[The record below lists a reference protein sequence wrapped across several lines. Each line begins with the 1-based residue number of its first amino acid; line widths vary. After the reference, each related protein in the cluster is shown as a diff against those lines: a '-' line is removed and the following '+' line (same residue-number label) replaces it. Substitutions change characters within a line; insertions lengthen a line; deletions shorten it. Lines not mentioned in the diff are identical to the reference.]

1 MKISNNAINIVKDIL
16 DKNQCNAIQVQIV
29 EGCCGPS
36 VGLSIVK
43 TQEGDILVDE
53 NGIQVLYV
61 EDAKDQTINVVLE
74 EKEGSLFLNNPNASC

>member
-1 MKISNNAINIVKDIL
+1 MKITDNALSIVKDIL

-36 VGLSIVK
+36 VALSITK
-43 TQEGDILVDE
+43 ATENDILVVE

-61 EDAKDQTINVVLE
+61 EDAEEQTLQVILE

>member
-1 MKISNNAINIVKDIL
+1 MKISNNAVNIVKDIL
-16 DKNQCNAIQVQIV
+16 DKNQCNTIQVQIV

-36 VGLSIVK
+36 VALSIAK
-43 TQEGDILVDE
+43 ATESDILVIE

-61 EDAKDQTINVVLE
+61 EDAEAQTLQVVLE